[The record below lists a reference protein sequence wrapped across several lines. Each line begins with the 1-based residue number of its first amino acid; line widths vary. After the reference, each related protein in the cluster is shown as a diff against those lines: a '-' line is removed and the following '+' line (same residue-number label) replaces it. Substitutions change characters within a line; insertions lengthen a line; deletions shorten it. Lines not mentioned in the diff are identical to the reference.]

1 MNTNKSSKQVASL
14 AATTLQDPSASKTA
28 RTLAGS
34 VLAQSSTN
42 KQTGADLEEK
52 ASKVLR
58 SSKYSE
64 DTKTLAGSVLS
75 QSNKKR

>member
-1 MNTNKSSKQVASL
+1 MNTKKTSNQVASL
-14 AATTLQDPSASKTA
+14 AATTLQNPSASKMA
-28 RTLAGS
+28 KTLAGS

-52 ASKVLR
+52 ASKVLK

>member
-1 MNTNKSSKQVASL
+1 MNTKKSSKQVASL

-28 RTLAGS
+28 KTLAGS
-34 VLAQSSTN
+34 ILAQSSTN

-52 ASKVLR
+52 ASKVLK